1 MMANQWMEWGRSALA
16 ALVTISVAASSV
28 AQPPTRIGDN
38 SSEFGSF
45 DRVIREGTQ
54 GLGRRAD
61 PFRPQTQVDVA
72 RVDSRVVRNLLTECV
87 TESER
92 LYRALEQDYRRAPE
106 IRSFL
111 TSVSSMRMRASR
123 ASQDIQRGVG
133 LDRLLPE
140 FQQLGSEWRNVSHR
154 MSQSRQLSRATI
166 DSVERIDRLEREL
179 EKLFKMEPQF
189 DRLALLTE
197 FSRLESAISNL
208 VQELELDRGNGD
220 DVMQL
225 IYDARKL
232 DQQASLLQSRV
243 FDQYTYTDIV
253 NDYSRFSQM
262 WRNLVPRLRRL
273 NNRYIERSVAN
284 VVLSDTRLHDLLWLE
299 HQTSRENLKMI
310 AESLSRDVDEFFN
323 RVPLRLLLHFKN
335 VASILQTADDFYGT
349 VQNLQDCIERNESD
363 QEIRECY
370 RHVEDYGTQFVRA
383 FEPLRSSSGR
393 VVLREIEDGMLALR
407 NELNIA
413 GTVDAVDVRSLI
425 QTAARLEVL
434 ADHLEMDV
442 TQWLNYERPSF
453 ATQAAQAS
461 DRFVQQA
468 QRLHRSLQS
477 RPTAAELKREVEN
490 LYVEFERIYGYLGR
504 CRTEDRAHLKSIA
517 YEIGAELNKIRS
529 PLNL

>member
-1 MMANQWMEWGRSALA
+1 MSNIEVIETVWIPLPDGTKLA
-16 ALVTISVAASSV
+16 ARLWLPEGAKNAPVPCILEYIPYRRRDRTRMRDESMHPQFAAAGYASIRVDIRGYGDSDGVAEDEYSHQEIQDGHDLIQWIADQDWCDGNVGMFGKSWGAYNAFQVAATR
-28 AQPPTRIGDN
+28 PPALKAIAPVMGTDDRWREDIHFYGGCLANDN
-38 SSEFGSF
+38 FWWGSIMQLYNAMPPDPQIVGA
-45 DRVIREGTQ
+45 DRWLDMWR
-54 GLGRRAD
+54 
-61 PFRPQTQVDVA
+61 
-72 RVDSRVVRNLLTECV
+72 
-87 TESER
+87 ER
-92 LYRALEQDYRRAPE
+92 LEGAAFWPA
-106 IRSFL
+106 
-111 TSVSSMRMRASR
+111 M
-123 ASQDIQRGVG
+123 
-133 LDRLLPE
+133 
-140 FQQLGSEWRNVSHR
+140 
-154 MSQSRQLSRATI
+154 
-166 DSVERIDRLEREL
+166 
-179 EKLFKMEPQF
+179 
-189 DRLALLTE
+189 
-197 FSRLESAISNL
+197 
-208 VQELELDRGNGD
+208 
-220 DVMQL
+220 
-225 IYDARKL
+225 
-232 DQQASLLQSRV
+232 
-243 FDQYTYTDIV
+243 
-253 NDYSRFSQM
+253 
-262 WRNLVPRLRRL
+262 
-273 NNRYIERSVAN
+273 
-284 VVLSDTRLHDLLWLE
+284 WLE

-310 AESLSRDVDEFFN
+310 ADSLSRDVDEFFN

-442 TQWLNYERPSF
+442 TQWLNYERPSY

-461 DRFVQQA
+461 DRFVKQA

-504 CRTEDRAHLKSIA
+504 CRTEDRAHLKNIA
-517 YEIGAELNKIRS
+517 YEIGAELNKIRT

>member
-1 MMANQWMEWGRSALA
+1 MMANQWMDWGRSALA
-16 ALVTISVAASSV
+16 ALLTISAAASGV

-61 PFRPQTQVDVA
+61 PFRPQTQVDVS

-87 TESER
+87 TEAER

-111 TSVSSMRMRASR
+111 TSVSSMRMRATR
-123 ASQDIQRGVG
+123 AAQDIQAGVG

-140 FQQLGSEWRNVSHR
+140 FQQLGSEWRNASHR
-154 MSQSRQLSRATI
+154 MAQSRQLSRATI
-166 DSVERIDRLEREL
+166 DSVDRIDRLEREL

-208 VQELELDRGNGD
+208 VQELELDRGSGD

-225 IYDARKL
+225 IYDTRKL
-232 DQQASLLQSRV
+232 DQQAYLLQSRV
-243 FDQYTYTDIV
+243 YQSSYTDIV
-253 NDYSRFSQM
+253 NEYSRFSQM

-284 VVLSDTRLHDLLWLE
+284 VVLSDNRLHDLLWLE

-310 AESLSRDVDEFFN
+310 ADSLSRDVDEFFN

-349 VQNLQDCIERNESD
+349 VQNLQDSIERNESD
-363 QEIRECY
+363 QEIRDSY
-370 RHVEDYGTQFVRA
+370 RHVEEYGTQFVRA

-393 VVLREIEDGMLALR
+393 VVLREIEDGMQALR
-407 NELNIA
+407 TELNIA
-413 GTVDAVDVRSLI
+413 GTVDSVDVRSLI
-425 QTAARLEVL
+425 KTAARLEVL

-453 ATQAAQAS
+453 ASQAAQAS

-468 QRLHRSLQS
+468 QRLHRALQS
-477 RPTAAELKREVEN
+477 RPTAAELKREVES

-517 YEIGAELNKIRS
+517 YEIGAELNRIRT